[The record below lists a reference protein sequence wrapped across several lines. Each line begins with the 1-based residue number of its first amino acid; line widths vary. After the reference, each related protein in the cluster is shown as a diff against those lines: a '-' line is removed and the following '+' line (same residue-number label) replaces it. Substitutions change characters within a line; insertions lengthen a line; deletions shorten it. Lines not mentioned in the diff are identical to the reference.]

1 MGDRGVLKCLFRPS
15 LFAQNSSRIL
25 HQVVPLNT
33 SPASISPLAPCRPA
47 EHQKRQRR
55 KSMEH
60 ADAVH
65 RRKTGL
71 TFAFVVFA
79 AAGSAQTPVTIRA
92 GTMLDGKGGIQR
104 NVRITIE
111 GSKILRVEPGAGG
124 AVTYDLSSLT
134 LMPGW
139 IDTHVH
145 LNGHFNKAG
154 KADNR
159 GESPAE
165 YALRME

>member
-1 MGDRGVLKCLFRPS
+1 
-15 LFAQNSSRIL
+15 
-25 HQVVPLNT
+25 
-33 SPASISPLAPCRPA
+33 
-47 EHQKRQRR
+47 
-55 KSMEH
+55 MEH

-65 RRKTGL
+65 RRKAAL

-104 NVRITIE
+104 NVKLTIE

-165 YALRME
+165 YACAWKAMPGKRCRAVSRLCGALAPTATRSCAISSAKAYCRAPGF